1 MKKTTMLTA
10 AALLSTGF
18 AANVQAGAD
27 NVTGIVVGYVPIYLN
42 AASSGDGYIDTTKGP
57 VQAKIDSATGIA
69 MRNKGLP
76 PVSGGGSDE
85 RAHRIMFNFGTT
97 LSGASNLTLR
107 PSMTGVPAHSGTWRL
122 VISKAD
128 GTTANYACNFTDT
141 SSNCFDGTNRL
152 IKLSGI
158 AGAVNGYIEVEGMPN
173 TSEIVVQSLR
183 FTINDDGNANTT
195 AANEYDL
202 LVSYK

>member
-1 MKKTTMLTA
+1 MNKTTMLTA
-10 AALLSTGF
+10 ALLSAGF

-27 NVTGIVVGYVPIYLN
+27 NVTGIVVSYVPIYLN
-42 AASSGDGYIDTTKGP
+42 AASSGNGYIDTSKGP

-69 MRNKGLP
+69 MRNKGLA
-76 PVSGGGSDE
+76 PVSGGGSDD
-85 RAHRIMFNFGTT
+85 RAHRMVFNFGTT

-128 GTTANYACNFTDT
+128 GTSSNYACNFTDT
-141 SSNCFDGTNRL
+141 SANCFDGTNRL

-158 AGAVNGYIEVEGMPN
+158 AGAVAGYIEVEGMPD

-202 LVSYK
+202 VVAYK